1 MRESAE
7 LDRTE
12 FDIQET
18 AVDRTVPPETAPN
31 SPSRTRTVSWADPTA
46 TAAGA
51 RGRSGREFLTAMQS
65 GELPPPPVMTL
76 TGTELVEI
84 GDGFA
89 AFALHPAEY
98 HYNPIGSVHGGIVAM
113 LLDSAAGAA
122 VQTTLPDG
130 VGYTSLDLSIK
141 YLRAVRADT
150 GLVTATGTVVHSG
163 RRTALAHAELRDVGG
178 RLLAQATSS
187 CVILR
192 PE

>member
-1 MRESAE
+1 M
-7 LDRTE
+7 
-12 FDIQET
+12 
-18 AVDRTVPPETAPN
+18 TAPT
-31 SPSRTRTVSWADPTA
+31 SPNRTRTVSWDDPTA

-51 RGRSGREFLTAMQS
+51 RGRSGREFLAAMQS

-89 AFALHPAEY
+89 SFALNPAEY

-122 VQTTLPDG
+122 VQTTLPSG

-163 RRTALAHAELRDVGG
+163 RRTALAQAELRDVEG

-192 PE
+192 PEG